1 MPCCLY
7 ILRRDQVLVPDSMRQ
22 LKLHSSLRRLH
33 HPVRVLMRHCFCFF
47 LLCVS
52 VGGQLANRI
61 QEEFNSDDR
70 GLITLCGVR
79 RRYFNESQ
87 GLDLIKH
94 TASER
99 SYNLLSLDSTLYLC
113 VSAANAVV
121 RYIVSGQNKTTRRME
136 VALQELPSDS
146 IEFWM
151 LFDCSLNVG
160 VSGPDDLRSPLVARH
175 F

>member
-1 MPCCLY
+1 MFLSS
-7 ILRRDQVLVPDSMRQ
+7 LVMAVADGGDLWSLFLATRQVLVPDSMRQ
-22 LKLHSSLRRLH
+22 LKQCSKLWRLH
-33 HPVRVLMRHCFCFF
+33 HRVRVLMSPRFVIC
-47 LLCVS
+47 LGLCVS

-121 RYIVSGQNKTTRRME
+121 RYIVSGTNRRTQGR
-136 VALQELPSDS
+136 LK
-146 IEFWM
+146 
-151 LFDCSLNVG
+151 
-160 VSGPDDLRSPLVARH
+160 
-175 F
+175 

>member
-1 MPCCLY
+1 ML
-7 ILRRDQVLVPDSMRQ
+7 
-22 LKLHSSLRRLH
+22 LKLIFII
-33 HPVRVLMRHCFCFF
+33 CFVACP
-47 LLCVS
+47 

-121 RYIVSGQNKTTRRME
+121 RYIVSGTNKKRKGK
-136 VALQELPSDS
+136 LK
-146 IEFWM
+146 
-151 LFDCSLNVG
+151 
-160 VSGPDDLRSPLVARH
+160 
-175 F
+175 